1 MENIIEL
8 AERRPKM
15 PRRLPNEPTEA
26 KILLFTGVRYE
37 RLDRFPRPTAT
48 KKPARADNKK

>member
-8 AERRPKM
+8 ADKRPKVS
-15 PRRLPNEPTEA
+15 RKFPNGSGGA

-37 RLDRFPRPTAT
+37 RLDRFPRPAAA
-48 KKPARADNKK
+48 KGPARADNKK

>member
-8 AERRPKM
+8 AEKRSKV
-15 PRRLPNEPTEA
+15 PRKLPSEPTEA

-37 RLDRFPRPTAT
+37 RLDRFPSAT
-48 KKPARADNKK
+48 TTKNPARADNKK

>member
-8 AERRPKM
+8 AEKRSKV

-48 KKPARADNKK
+48 NGPARADNKK

>member
-8 AERRPKM
+8 AEKRSKV
-15 PRRLPNEPTEA
+15 PRRLPNEPTGA

-37 RLDRFPRPTAT
+37 RLDRFPCPTAT